1 MKPALART
9 TPRRALESALIYAL
23 LGVAWIMI
31 SDAVVERSALRP
43 GVQYFLQTW
52 KGSLFVIVTAAMLY
66 VLLRVTFST
75 ISASQARIETLLNQL
90 RLLARHE
97 RGSREQERARIAR
110 DLHDELGQ
118 QLTGLKFDVAAITA
132 DASCEQPCVTER
144 LATLSHSLDEAIRT
158 VRRISTE
165 LRPGVLDQLGLAA
178 ALEWV
183 AHDYSRRT
191 GIRANISVAEGN
203 IPDEIATA
211 LFRVVQES
219 LTNVARHSG
228 ATEFSVLLSR
238 EPSEVV
244 LEIRDNGVGYRPASE
259 GFGVLGMRERVTT
272 LGGLFAI
279 GSVPGGQGTQ
289 IRCSFPL

>member
-1 MKPALART
+1 MKGTFART

-31 SDAVVERSALRP
+31 SDAIVERSALPP
-43 GVQYFLQTW
+43 GVQHFVQSW
-52 KGSLFVIVTAAMLY
+52 KGSLFVLVTAAMLY
-66 VLLRVTFST
+66 LLLRVTFST
-75 ISASQARIETLLNQL
+75 ISASQVRIETLLNQL

-118 QLTGLKFDVAAITA
+118 QLTGLKFDVAAIAA
-132 DASCEQPCVTER
+132 DAGAER
-144 LATLSHSLDEAIRT
+144 PAITQRLTTLSQALDEAIRT

-165 LRPGVLDQLGLAA
+165 LRPGVLDQLGLPA

-191 GIRANISVAEGN
+191 GIRASITVSEGN
-203 IPDEIATA
+203 LPDEIATA

-219 LTNVARHSG
+219 LTNIARHSG
-228 ATEFSVLLSR
+228 ATEFSVVLSR
-238 EPSEVV
+238 EPAGVV
-244 LEIRDNGVGYRPASE
+244 LEIRDNGVGYSQASE
-259 GFGVLGMRERVTT
+259 GFGVLGMRERVET
-272 LGGLFAI
+272 LGGSFTI
-279 GSVPGGQGTQ
+279 GPVSGGQGTQ
-289 IRCSFPL
+289 IRCSFPV

>member
-1 MKPALART
+1 MKATFART
-9 TPRRALESALIYAL
+9 TPRRALESAVIYAL
-23 LGVAWIMI
+23 AGLAWIMI
-31 SDAVVERSALRP
+31 SDAIVERSALPP
-43 GVQYFLQTW
+43 GVQHFLQSW
-52 KGSLFVIVTAAMLY
+52 KGSLFVLVTAAMLY
-66 VLLRVTFST
+66 FLLRVTFST
-75 ISASQARIETLLNQL
+75 ISASQRRIETLLNQL

-110 DLHDELGQ
+110 NLHDELGQ
-118 QLTGLKFDVAAITA
+118 QLTGLKFDVAAIKA
-132 DASCEQPCVTER
+132 DASGEWPAVTER
-144 LATLSHSLDEAIRT
+144 LAALSQSLDEAIRT

-183 AHDYSRRT
+183 ADDYSRRT
-191 GIRANISVAEGN
+191 RIKAHVSVSEGD

-211 LFRVVQES
+211 LFRVGQES

-238 EPSEVV
+238 ETAGVV
-244 LEIRDNGVGYRPASE
+244 LEIRDNGVGYQPASE

-272 LGGLFAI
+272 LGGQFAI
-279 GSVPGGQGTQ
+279 GPAPGGQGTQ
-289 IRCSFPL
+289 IRCSFSL

>member
-1 MKPALART
+1 MKATFART

-31 SDAVVERSALRP
+31 SDAVVERSALP
-43 GVQYFLQTW
+43 PSVQYFLQTW
-52 KGSLFVIVTAAMLY
+52 KGSLFVLVTAAMLY

-132 DASCEQPCVTER
+132 DESGERRAVTER

-183 AHDYSRRT
+183 AQDYSRRT
-191 GIRANISVAEGN
+191 GIRANISVSEGD

-238 EPSEVV
+238 EPAGIV
-244 LEIRDNGVGYRPASE
+244 LEIRDNGVGYGPVSE

-272 LGGLFAI
+272 LGGSFAI
-279 GSVPGGQGTQ
+279 GTGPGGHGTQ